1 MTKKILKHEIYIVAL
16 NRKKY
21 NMEGKIYFF

>member
-16 NRKKY
+16 NTKKY
-21 NMEGKIYFF
+21 NMEGKNIFF